1 MMRPTPTR
9 YTSGSFGNFTAER
22 FGLIGHDEAD
32 VAAVEPVKPQL
43 RAIDCTTTK
52 QWEQWARE
60 RREYEDGYGYSRGR
74 Y

>member
-1 MMRPTPTR
+1 MRPAPTR

-22 FGLIGHDEAD
+22 YGLIGHDEAD
-32 VAAVEPVKPQL
+32 VAAVEPVTTEL

-60 RREYEDGYGYSRGR
+60 RREYDDPCGTNRSR